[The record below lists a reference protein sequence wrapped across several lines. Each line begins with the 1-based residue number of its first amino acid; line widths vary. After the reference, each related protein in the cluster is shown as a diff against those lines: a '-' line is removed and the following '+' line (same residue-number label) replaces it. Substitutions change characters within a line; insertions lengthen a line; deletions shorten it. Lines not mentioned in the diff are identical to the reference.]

1 MGMESAFPIRAPEE
15 ADCTPRSH
23 ADRLCSRTLW
33 TRHSESAMR
42 FLTRCV
48 GNLAATTPFVG
59 LLEAVYDRLRKIQR
73 AAGPAAYRTS
83 I

>member
-1 MGMESAFPIRAPEE
+1 
-15 ADCTPRSH
+15 
-23 ADRLCSRTLW
+23 
-33 TRHSESAMR
+33 MR

-59 LLEAVYDRLRKIQR
+59 LLEAVYDRFNQGSLRKIQR
-73 AAGPAAYRTS
+73 AAGPAIYRTS

>member
-1 MGMESAFPIRAPEE
+1 
-15 ADCTPRSH
+15 
-23 ADRLCSRTLW
+23 
-33 TRHSESAMR
+33 MR

>member
-1 MGMESAFPIRAPEE
+1 
-15 ADCTPRSH
+15 
-23 ADRLCSRTLW
+23 
-33 TRHSESAMR
+33 MR

-59 LLEAVYDRLRKIQR
+59 LLEAVYDWCNQGSLRKIQR